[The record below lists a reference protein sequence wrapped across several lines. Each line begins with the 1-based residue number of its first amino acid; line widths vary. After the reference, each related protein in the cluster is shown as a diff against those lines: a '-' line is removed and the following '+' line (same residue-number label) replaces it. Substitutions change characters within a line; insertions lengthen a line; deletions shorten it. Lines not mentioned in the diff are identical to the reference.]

1 MIKTKYGELIF
12 SEDEIISSL
21 MSQKNKSEY
30 AFITD
35 DEDINCD
42 EINAYVGRQVV
53 SKYVTIDKSIEEFD
67 TERQQ
72 EWFMPQL
79 YKDIDIAA
87 YVLDLCDNQAE
98 LQRCGEELLLF
109 QDRNMFVLL
118 QYLHYLVDVMTA
130 NNIIWGVGRG
140 SSVASFVLYK
150 LKVHRINSL
159 YYDLPI
165 EEFLR

>member
-1 MIKTKYGELIF
+1 
-12 SEDEIISSL
+12 

-30 AFITD
+30 AFIT

-42 EINAYVGRQVV
+42 EINAYVGRQIV

>member
-35 DEDINCD
+35 EDINCD
-42 EINAYVGRQVV
+42 EINAYVGRQIV